1 MSSPSTRI
9 VVAAAVI
16 ETAEGYLM
24 TRRLTG
30 THLEGCWEFPG
41 GKCEPFEALDA
52 CVRRELREELA
63 LDVEVGATICVTCH
77 AYSDR
82 DVELHFFRCRA
93 LNDPTPL
100 LGQQMR
106 WVPAT
111 ELARLDLPAAD
122 AELIARLVVDAP
134 PVRG

>member
-1 MSSPSTRI
+1 M

-16 ETAEGYLM
+16 ETAQGYLM

-41 GKCEPFEALDA
+41 GKCEPFESLDA
-52 CVRRELREELA
+52 CLRRELREELA
-63 LDVEVGATICVTCH
+63 LDVEVGDRVCVTCH
-77 AYSDR
+77 DYSDR
-82 DVELHFFRCRA
+82 QVELHFFRCQA

-106 WVPAT
+106 WVPAA
-111 ELARLDLPAAD
+111 ELAELDLPAAD
-122 AELIARLVVDAP
+122 AELIARLVSDGP
-134 PVRG
+134 RVRD